1 MAKPGQKWKNSLKT
15 TPVEPPRGFFSA
27 HVDDKGRLKLP
38 VELQQYLTAIGD
50 EKYFVTSVDDR
61 IARIYPISVWKG
73 NEKVLEELATEDP
86 DAAEALAFVANDYG
100 AEAKVDPQ
108 GRMTLPTD
116 LRRALALENQEVRLD
131 CSQGA
136 INVYSKAEY
145 EARKQKAKDMLAEKL
160 KTRQIEGIQVAAR
173 GMSNACTCRS
183 CSPNVWSIWP
193 FGRMAFIWTRRRD
206 WAGIRA
212 RSRRD

>member
-1 MAKPGQKWKNSLKT
+1 VDEKPQT

-38 VELQQYLTAIGD
+38 VELQQYFAAIGD

-73 NEKVLEELATEDP
+73 NEKVLEELATHDP

-100 AEAKVDPQ
+100 AETKVDPQ

-116 LRRALALENQEVRLD
+116 LRRALSLESQEVRLD
-131 CSQGA
+131 CSQGTVN
-136 INVYSKAEY
+136 IYSQAEY
-145 EARKQKAKDMLAEKL
+145 DARKRKAKEMLADKL
-160 KTRQIEGIQVAAR
+160 KTAKLKG
-173 GMSNACTCRS
+173 
-183 CSPNVWSIWP
+183 
-193 FGRMAFIWTRRRD
+193 FK
-206 WAGIRA
+206 
-212 RSRRD
+212 

>member
-1 MAKPGQKWKNSLKT
+1 VDEKPQT

-38 VELQQYLTAIGD
+38 VELQQYFSAIGD

-73 NEKVLEELATEDP
+73 NEKILEALATEDP
-86 DAAEALAFVANDYG
+86 DAAEALAFISNDYG

-116 LRRALALENQEVRLD
+116 LRRALALEDQEVRLV
-131 CSQGA
+131 CSQSVVD
-136 INVYSKAEY
+136 IYSKAEY
-145 EARKQKAKDMLAEKL
+145 EARKHKAKDSLAEKL
-160 KTRQIEGIQVAAR
+160 KTAKLKG
-173 GMSNACTCRS
+173 
-183 CSPNVWSIWP
+183 
-193 FGRMAFIWTRRRD
+193 FK
-206 WAGIRA
+206 
-212 RSRRD
+212 

>member
-1 MAKPGQKWKNSLKT
+1 MEEQPQT

-38 VELQQYLTAIGD
+38 VELQQYFSAIGD

-73 NEKVLEELATEDP
+73 NEKILEALATEDP

-136 INVYSKAEY
+136 VNIYSKTEY
-145 EARKQKAKDMLAEKL
+145 EERKRKAKGSLAEKL
-160 KTRQIEGIQVAAR
+160 KAAKLK
-173 GMSNACTCRS
+173 G
-183 CSPNVWSIWP
+183 
-193 FGRMAFIWTRRRD
+193 FK
-206 WAGIRA
+206 
-212 RSRRD
+212 

>member
-1 MAKPGQKWKNSLKT
+1 MEEKPQT

-38 VELQQYLTAIGD
+38 VELQQYFTAIGD

-73 NEKVLEELATEDP
+73 NEKVLDELATEDP

-100 AEAKVDPQ
+100 AEAKVDSQ
-108 GRMTLPTD
+108 GRLTLPTD
-116 LRRALALENQEVRLD
+116 LRRGLALENQEVRLD
-131 CSQGA
+131 CSLGA
-136 INVYSKAEY
+136 VNIYSKSEY

-160 KTRQIEGIQVAAR
+160 RIAKLKG
-173 GMSNACTCRS
+173 
-183 CSPNVWSIWP
+183 
-193 FGRMAFIWTRRRD
+193 FK
-206 WAGIRA
+206 
-212 RSRRD
+212 

>member
-1 MAKPGQKWKNSLKT
+1 VDEKPQT

-27 HVDDKGRLKLP
+27 HIDDKGRLKFP
-38 VELQQYLTAIGD
+38 VELQQYFAAIGD

-73 NEKVLEELATEDP
+73 NEKILEELATEDP

-116 LRRALALENQEVRLD
+116 LRRALTLENQEVRLD

-145 EARKQKAKDMLAEKL
+145 EARKRKAKESLAEKL
-160 KTRQIEGIQVAAR
+160 KTAKLKG
-173 GMSNACTCRS
+173 
-183 CSPNVWSIWP
+183 
-193 FGRMAFIWTRRRD
+193 FK
-206 WAGIRA
+206 
-212 RSRRD
+212 

>member
-1 MAKPGQKWKNSLKT
+1 VEEQPQK

-38 VELQQYLTAIGD
+38 VELQQYFTAIGD

-61 IARIYPISVWKG
+61 IARIYPISVWKV
-73 NEKVLEELATEDP
+73 NEKVLEDLAIEDP

-116 LRRALALENQEVRLD
+116 LRRALAIENQEVRLD

-136 INVYSKAEY
+136 VNIYSKAEY
-145 EARKQKAKDMLAEKL
+145 EARKVRAKDMLADKL
-160 KTRQIEGIQVAAR
+160 KTAR
-173 GMSNACTCRS
+173 MKG
-183 CSPNVWSIWP
+183 
-193 FGRMAFIWTRRRD
+193 FK
-206 WAGIRA
+206 
-212 RSRRD
+212 

>member
-1 MAKPGQKWKNSLKT
+1 VDEKPQT

-38 VELQQYLTAIGD
+38 VELQQYFTAIGD

-73 NEKVLEELATEDP
+73 NEKILEALATEDP

-100 AEAKVDPQ
+100 AETKVDPQ

-136 INVYSKAEY
+136 INIYSKTEY
-145 EARKQKAKDMLAEKL
+145 EERKRKAKDSLADKL
-160 KTRQIEGIQVAAR
+160 KSAKLKG
-173 GMSNACTCRS
+173 
-183 CSPNVWSIWP
+183 
-193 FGRMAFIWTRRRD
+193 FK
-206 WAGIRA
+206 
-212 RSRRD
+212 

>member
-1 MAKPGQKWKNSLKT
+1 MAKLGQKWKRQPQK
-15 TPVEPPRGFFSA
+15 TPVESPRGFFSA

-38 VELQQYLTAIGD
+38 VDVQQYLTAIGD
-50 EKYFVTSVDDR
+50 EKFFVTSVDDR

-73 NEKVLEELATEDP
+73 NEKVLEALATEDP
-86 DAAEALAFVANDYG
+86 DAADALAFVANDYG

-145 EARKQKAKDMLAEKL
+145 EARKQQGQGQPGGETEDGQAEGL
-160 KTRQIEGIQVAAR
+160 QVVTK
-173 GMSNACTCRS
+173 G
-183 CSPNVWSIWP
+183 
-193 FGRMAFIWTRRRD
+193 FK
-206 WAGIRA
+206 
-212 RSRRD
+212 

>member
-1 MAKPGQKWKNSLKT
+1 MLANLLRLVAESIKAESGQTWTKVEEKPQP

-27 HVDDKGRLKLP
+27 HVDDKGRLKFP
-38 VELQQYLTAIGD
+38 VELQQYFASIGD

-73 NEKVLEELATEDP
+73 NEKVLEALATEDP

-136 INVYSKAEY
+136 INVYSKTEY
-145 EARKQKAKDMLAEKL
+145 EARKQKAKDSLAEKL
-160 KTRQIEGIQVAAR
+160 KAAKLK
-173 GMSNACTCRS
+173 G
-183 CSPNVWSIWP
+183 
-193 FGRMAFIWTRRRD
+193 FK
-206 WAGIRA
+206 
-212 RSRRD
+212 

>member
-1 MAKPGQKWKNSLKT
+1 MEEQPQK
-15 TPVEPPRGFFSA
+15 TPVDSPRGFFSA

-38 VELQQYLTAIGD
+38 VELQAYLSAIGD

-73 NEKVLEELATEDP
+73 NEKILELLATEDP
-86 DAAEALAFVANDYG
+86 DAADALAFVANDYG

-116 LRRALALENQEVRLD
+116 LRRALMLENQEVRLD

-145 EARKQKAKDMLAEKL
+145 EARRHKAKDGLADKLRMAKL
-160 KTRQIEGIQVAAR
+160 KG
-173 GMSNACTCRS
+173 
-183 CSPNVWSIWP
+183 
-193 FGRMAFIWTRRRD
+193 FK
-206 WAGIRA
+206 
-212 RSRRD
+212 